1 MVHRIPFKIKNTDFV
16 LFRYAVEGTPLTFSR
31 ADSLSSLGSGDE
43 DDNGGKLTAIPESGE
58 EKGMQETEGSSHKEQ
73 LSHPTKD
80 NRTVS
85 FNTTNYAVEV
95 ATPSSMQLSRASS
108 IASLESYNQNFT
120 PLRSTYTS
128 CATSN
133 RASPTESD
141 LPDSPTQ
148 PMPPAKFPPPVATAD
163 NPPARPPLPASHAY
177 NMNMPP
183 FQRHPQQP
191 IPQPPLAPKFEKPMF
206 SDGVK
211 AFQEEG
217 TPLNFSCRT
226 SLSALTFDDLDDHPA
241 PAAGSLQ
248 ATRSGVVPETNINP
262 AVTEA
267 QPVKEAWTENQD
279 YNDTKDITNPGAA
292 ANNND
297 KNDSYDDD
305 EDIYADSESILDQ
318 IIKKGMPTQK
328 SANASGSKSSK
339 SKIPQ
344 PKSKPSHPVTAKLNE
359 SRDTTLN
366 SDDSCSSLDDSGDL
380 LQACIASG
388 MIIDKNYTL
397 YNRKTALIL
406 SFICYAFLSFDT

>member
-1 MVHRIPFKIKNTDFV
+1 M
-16 LFRYAVEGTPLTFSR
+16 FRYAVEGTPLTFSR

-128 CATSN
+128 CVTSI

-211 AFQEEG
+211 AFE
-217 TPLNFSCRT
+217 
-226 SLSALTFDDLDDHPA
+226 SAL
-241 PAAGSLQ
+241 
-248 ATRSGVVPETNINP
+248 
-262 AVTEA
+262 
-267 QPVKEAWTENQD
+267 K
-279 YNDTKDITNPGAA
+279 
-292 ANNND
+292 
-297 KNDSYDDD
+297 
-305 EDIYADSESILDQ
+305 
-318 IIKKGMPTQK
+318 
-328 SANASGSKSSK
+328 
-339 SKIPQ
+339 
-344 PKSKPSHPVTAKLNE
+344 
-359 SRDTTLN
+359 
-366 SDDSCSSLDDSGDL
+366 
-380 LQACIASG
+380 
-388 MIIDKNYTL
+388 
-397 YNRKTALIL
+397 
-406 SFICYAFLSFDT
+406 